1 MGIEVKGIG
10 TKNDLF
16 TRFKFMIEGS
26 EIIEQKIHMRPYQ
39 NVSVR
44 KEKRKERLTIRK
56 SMRLKKIESAW
67 SDEMDVDLKVYGWK
81 STMQTEG

>member
-1 MGIEVKGIG
+1 
-10 TKNDLF
+10 
-16 TRFKFMIEGS
+16 MIEGS
-26 EIIEQKIHMRPYQ
+26 EIIEQKIHMRPDQ

-56 SMRLKKIESAW
+56 RMRLKKIESAW